1 MIKALQFI
9 SNEKQSFDENYLLVG
24 DNDFLYLFIK
34 NQIIEKSQ
42 DKDEVLVFDCADK
55 SDTIDQIIGSL
66 GSQDLF
72 SNNNLIIIKNINK
85 LNKKNSEVLLKNIY
99 SDNPHQILCIDNNFL
114 SYDYKSK
121 SNTIKSASTK
131 EFSKKLNVID
141 ISTPFESE
149 MKKWIQLFANELN
162 MKVSN
167 SYSQKIIEI
176 FGNNFSEIFNEM
188 SKSSLTSS
196 SEEDFIKSLENSSYN
211 HKDKQLWELNYA
223 ICDRK
228 VDSIFENGL
237 SIMKQYG
244 LSYLINS
251 MFSVI
256 EAIFLTKKNN
266 GTLLDNQSRSIRGNL
281 LKRITPATQKYSLE
295 EWDYAINIFAQIDI
309 KLKTKKI
316 IDETEFANIINGVFR
331 SER

>member
-1 MIKALQFI
+1 MVKALQFI
-9 SNEKQSFDENYLLVG
+9 SNETQSFDNNYLLVG

-34 NQIIEKSQ
+34 NQIIKKSQ
-42 DKDEVLVFDCADK
+42 KKDETLVFDCADK
-55 SDTIDQIIGSL
+55 SDSLDQIINSL

-72 SNNNLIIIKNINK
+72 SNNKLIIIKNLNK
-85 LNKKNSEVLLKNIY
+85 LNKKNSEVLLNNIDTK
-99 SDNPHQILCIDNNFL
+99 STHQILCIDNNFL

-121 SNTIKSASTK
+121 SNVIKSASTK
-131 EFSKKLNVID
+131 ELSKILNIID

-149 MKKWIQLFANELN
+149 MRQWIQLFADELN
-162 MKVSN
+162 IKVSN

-188 SKSSLTSS
+188 SKSSLISPN
-196 SEEDFIKSLENSSYN
+196 EEDLLSSLKKSTYN

-223 ICDRK
+223 ICDRR

-237 SIMKQYG
+237 SIMRQYG

-251 MFSVI
+251 MFSVL
-256 EAIFLTKKNN
+256 EAIFITKKNN
-266 GTLLDNQSRSIRGNL
+266 GTLLDSPSRSIRGNL
-281 LKRITPATQKYSLE
+281 LKRIAPATQNYSLE
-295 EWDYAINIFAQIDI
+295 ELEHAINIFAQIDI
-309 KLKTKKI
+309 KVKTTKI
-316 IDETEFANIINGVFR
+316 IDETEFANIINGVFK

>member
-9 SNEKQSFDENYLLVG
+9 SNEKQSFDDNYLLVG

-42 DKDEVLVFDCADK
+42 DKDETLVFDCTDK
-55 SDTIDQIIGSL
+55 SDTLDQIINSL

-85 LNKKNSEVLLKNIY
+85 LNKKNSEDLLKNID

-149 MKKWIQLFANELN
+149 MKQWIQLFANELN

-176 FGNNFSEIFNEM
+176 FGNNFSEIYNEM

-196 SEEDFIKSLENSSYN
+196 SEEDFITSLENSSYN

-266 GTLLDNQSRSIRGNL
+266 GTLLDNQSRSIKGNL
-281 LKRITPATQKYSLE
+281 LKRITPATQKYSMEELE
-295 EWDYAINIFAQIDI
+295 HAINIFAQIDI

>member
-9 SNEKQSFDENYLLVG
+9 SNEKQSFDDNYLLVG

-42 DKDEVLVFDCADK
+42 DKDETLVFDCADK
-55 SDTIDQIIGSL
+55 SDTLDQIISSL

-85 LNKKNSEVLLKNIY
+85 LNKKNSEVLLKNIDL
-99 SDNPHQILCIDNNFL
+99 DNSHQILCIDNNFL

-149 MKKWIQLFANELN
+149 MKQWIQLFANELN

-176 FGNNFSEIFNEM
+176 FGNNFSEIYNEM

-196 SEEDFIKSLENSSYN
+196 SEEDFITSLENSSYN

-281 LKRITPATQKYSLE
+281 LKRITPATQKYSIEELE
-295 EWDYAINIFAQIDI
+295 HAINIFAQIDI
-309 KLKTKKI
+309 KIKTKKI